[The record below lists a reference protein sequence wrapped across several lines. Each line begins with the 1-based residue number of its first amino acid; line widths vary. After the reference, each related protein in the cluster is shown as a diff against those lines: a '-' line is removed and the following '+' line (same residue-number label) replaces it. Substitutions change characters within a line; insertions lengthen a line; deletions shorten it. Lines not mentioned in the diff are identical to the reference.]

1 MTKDEIVKIL
11 IEQVVAMGF
20 RIKLIALDAGF
31 YTVEVIKFISQF
43 NYIIGVPVDDVKI
56 YEEFDGE
63 YVTNSK
69 RHSKDEQVKFRLI
82 VYRREKIKRKRRRL
96 FTSPGLQ
103 ISIYPRIRSW
113 SNKVR
118 NPIETSYRSVKS
130 FLPFTCSTKFIFRML
145 IFLLD
150 VLVYSLYTTLKDNVK
165 MRTFKSLISK
175 IIENISEIEIYLNKL
190 EETLTNTIGLFLR
203 R

>member
-11 IEQVVAMGF
+11 IEQVVMGF

-43 NYIIGVPVDDVKI
+43 NYIIGVPVGDVKI

-82 VYRREKIKRKRRRL
+82 VYRREKIKRKKKVVYFAGVTNL
-96 FTSPGLQ
+96 DLPK
-103 ISIYPRIRSW
+103 
-113 SNKVR
+113 NKV
-118 NPIETSYRSVKS
+118 
-130 FLPFTCSTKFIFRML
+130 
-145 IFLLD
+145 
-150 VLVYSLYTTLKDNVK
+150 
-165 MRTFKSLISK
+165 
-175 IIENISEIEIYLNKL
+175 L
-190 EETLTNTIGLFLR
+190 E
-203 R
+203 

>member
-43 NYIIGVPVDDVKI
+43 NYIIGVPVSDVKI

-69 RHSKDEQVKFRLI
+69 RRSKGEQVKFRLI
-82 VYRREKIKRKRRRL
+82 VYREKIKRKKKEVVYFARGTNL
-96 FTSPGLQ
+96 DLPK
-103 ISIYPRIRSW
+103 
-113 SNKVR
+113 NKV
-118 NPIETSYRSVKS
+118 
-130 FLPFTCSTKFIFRML
+130 
-145 IFLLD
+145 
-150 VLVYSLYTTLKDNVK
+150 
-165 MRTFKSLISK
+165 
-175 IIENISEIEIYLNKL
+175 L
-190 EETLTNTIGLFLR
+190 E
-203 R
+203 